1 MSYVVLTMVPRLTR
15 RPKPGEDFKTGIR
28 EVGCVTC
35 VIGYDGK
42 VKLCWKHKNEHV
54 LWAEKAEEVDVVL
67 LESEE
72 LPEVGPTAR
81 TEELVEVP

>member
-1 MSYVVLTMVPRLTR
+1 MSYVVLTIVPRLTR

-42 VKLCWKHKNEHV
+42 VKLCWKHKDEHV

-67 LESEE
+67 LENEGLSEI
-72 LPEVGPTAR
+72 PT
-81 TEELVEVP
+81 TTGYIEPVEVP